1 MTEIDPDR
9 IDPDRWLS
17 ERETAALLGL
27 GVDTV
32 RRYRR
37 AGVGPAWSRLGVRLV
52 RYRRADVIAWAR
64 AQSAHHQGAA

>member
-17 ERETAALLGL
+17 ERETAALLGV

-32 RRYRR
+32 RRYR
-37 AGVGPAWSRLGVRLV
+37 PCLV
-52 RYRRADVIAWAR
+52 APG
-64 AQSAHHQGAA
+64 GAAGAVPAG

>member
-1 MTEIDPDR
+1 MTET
-9 IDPDRWLS
+9 DPDRWLS

-52 RYRRADVIAWAR
+52 RYRRADVIEWAR